1 MRPDRIIVGECRGG
15 EALDMLQ
22 AMNTGHDG
30 SLTTVHANSP
40 RDVISR
46 LETMV
51 LMSGMELPSRAIREQ
66 IASAVDIII
75 HESRLSDGSRKVT
88 SITEVTGLEG
98 NQIVMQ
104 EIFAFKQTGVDANG
118 KIVGE
123 MKPTGSVPTWIDQL
137 KSRGIELDMG
147 MFSE

>member
-30 SLTTVHANSP
+30 SLTTVHANSS
-40 RDVISR
+40 RDVIAR

-51 LMSGMELPSRAIREQ
+51 LMSGMELPSKAIREQ

-75 HESRLSDGSRKVT
+75 QESRLSDGSRKIVAI
-88 SITEVTGLEG
+88 SEV
-98 NQIVMQ
+98 V
-104 EIFAFKQTGVDANG
+104 
-118 KIVGE
+118 
-123 MKPTGSVPTWIDQL
+123 
-137 KSRGIELDMG
+137 
-147 MFSE
+147 